1 MGSLQFDAGST
12 PDFSVGYRDPIQA
25 RLELPINNHANTQY
39 FVRMIAP
46 VRTADAKT
54 VFMDDLLMRIVNKR
68 LTAVV
73 RENQSLDYS
82 PFAMAVNS
90 DSEHGV
96 DWILSASVEP
106 ADAQKVE
113 NAFDEVIQSLA
124 QSISADETAIVAKQL
139 ITDLN
144 NMQKNASGM
153 AWYINRYV
161 INDFGLDAALDMEAT
176 TRSITASDL
185 TQRAQQI
192 FGASATKQK
201 VLMTPQPD
209 AI

>member
-1 MGSLQFDAGST
+1 
-12 PDFSVGYRDPIQA
+12 
-25 RLELPINNHANTQY
+25 
-39 FVRMIAP
+39 
-46 VRTADAKT
+46 
-54 VFMDDLLMRIVNKR
+54 
-68 LTAVV
+68 
-73 RENQSLDYS
+73 
-82 PFAMAVNS
+82 
-90 DSEHGV
+90 
-96 DWILSASVEP
+96 
-106 ADAQKVE
+106 
-113 NAFDEVIQSLA
+113 
-124 QSISADETAIVAKQL
+124 
-139 ITDLN
+139 
-144 NMQKNASGM
+144 M

>member
-1 MGSLQFDAGST
+1 
-12 PDFSVGYRDPIQA
+12 
-25 RLELPINNHANTQY
+25 
-39 FVRMIAP
+39 
-46 VRTADAKT
+46 
-54 VFMDDLLMRIVNKR
+54 
-68 LTAVV
+68 
-73 RENQSLDYS
+73 
-82 PFAMAVNS
+82 MAVNS

-153 AWYINRYV
+153 AVY
-161 INDFGLDAALDMEAT
+161 
-176 TRSITASDL
+176 
-185 TQRAQQI
+185 
-192 FGASATKQK
+192 
-201 VLMTPQPD
+201 
-209 AI
+209 